1 MVNVI
6 ASGSKGN
13 AVLYNNEILVD
24 CGVPYSVIKPYVDR
38 LKLVFLTHSHKDH
51 LNIKTL
57 QKLHKERPT
66 LRFACGEFLLD
77 KMEGISTD
85 KIDIM
90 CAMDVYDYGYFKI
103 SPITLY
109 HDVTNFGARLF
120 IGDIKIFHATD
131 SAHLK
136 GITAKNYD
144 YYCIEHNYPEEE
156 TKALIQRKMQAGE
169 FCHQI
174 GSINSHLSV
183 EQAQEFYLAN
193 KGEHSQLIRLHETR
207 TIY

>member
-1 MVNVI
+1 MSI
-6 ASGSKGN
+6 
-13 AVLYNNEILVD
+13 
-24 CGVPYSVIKPYVDR
+24 
-38 LKLVFLTHSHKDH
+38 FDH
-51 LNIKTL
+51 INIQTIRKIV
-57 QKLHKERPT
+57 KERPT
-66 LRFACGEFLLD
+66 LRIACCEWMLPKL
-77 KMEGISTD
+77 EGIKNVD
-85 KIDIM
+85 LLEIGKL
-90 CAMDVYDYGYFKI
+90 YDYGEFKV
-103 SPITLY
+103 SPFKTY
-109 HDVTNFGARLF
+109 HDTNSNGYRLF
-120 IGDIKIFHATD
+120 IGDIKIFHVTD